1 MIRRGRESN
10 AVHVEPLFTF
20 ITLYHISVRFWH
32 QAIAEHFNFLVGK
45 VLCLKPCFSSVG
57 NGRSIRERGSVL
69 YLGMATENLNLP

>member
-32 QAIAEHFNFLVGK
+32 QAIAEHFDFQVGK
-45 VLCLKPCFSSVG
+45 VVMSETALLKSRKWKKLSFGETFEQMTSHS
-57 NGRSIRERGSVL
+57 
-69 YLGMATENLNLP
+69 Y